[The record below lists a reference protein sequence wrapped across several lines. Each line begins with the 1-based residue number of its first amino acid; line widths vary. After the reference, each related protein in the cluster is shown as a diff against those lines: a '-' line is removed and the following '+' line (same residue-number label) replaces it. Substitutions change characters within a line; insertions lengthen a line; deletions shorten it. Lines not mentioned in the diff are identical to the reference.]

1 MSYDIVSRRGSM
13 KIIEALREKVGENTV
28 TKEEKKEA
36 ERILKLIEIINPTAY
51 EVLTKAYEAYKKGED
66 KDDR

>member
-1 MSYDIVSRRGSM
+1 M
-13 KIIEALREKVGENTV
+13 

-51 EVLTKAYEAYKKGED
+51 EVLTKAYEAYKKGEE